1 MIISINIWIFLSRE
15 VKTDDRLGG
24 AESLLSA
31 RREAHDAADALTHYS
46 LFLQYLFNLTDFLL
60 DFACEFFI
68 LAFGRQIGVVGD
80 LAHLLFDR
88 ALKFMQISADFILN
102 ALCVIRFLLYS
113 LSTLCKFQQET
124 LWEIR
129 PAEVKRRD
137 SLTSFRF
144 ESKPGNDKKL
154 VRSSLQAGIPLEK

>member
-1 MIISINIWIFLSRE
+1 
-15 VKTDDRLGG
+15 
-24 AESLLSA
+24 LLSA

-124 LWEIR
+124 L
-129 PAEVKRRD
+129 
-137 SLTSFRF
+137 
-144 ESKPGNDKKL
+144 
-154 VRSSLQAGIPLEK
+154 

>member
-1 MIISINIWIFLSRE
+1 M
-15 VKTDDRLGG
+15 
-24 AESLLSA
+24 LSA

-88 ALKFMQISADFILN
+88 TLKFMQISADFILMRS
-102 ALCVIRFLLYS
+102 VSSGFSFIRFRRYANS
-113 LSTLCKFQQET
+113 SKRLSE
-124 LWEIR
+124 
-129 PAEVKRRD
+129 
-137 SLTSFRF
+137 RF
-144 ESKPGNDKKL
+144 AQRKL
-154 VRSSLQAGIPLEK
+154 RGVTR